1 MTRFA
6 IDGGTLLRLVEHG
19 AALGPGHAL
28 VGRGSLRSDA
38 MALLYRD
45 VVAGRRTEAQARAV
59 LESVTAVKVRLLGDR
74 VSRATAW
81 RIARELGRDEIGDA
95 EHLAVAR
102 LQADALVTDDPD
114 LRAAAAG
121 LVALAPF
128 EDLLR

>member
-1 MTRFA
+1 MTRLA
-6 IDGGTLLRLVEHG
+6 IDAGTLIRLVESG
-19 AALGPGHAL
+19 GPLGPGHAL
-28 VGRGSLRSDA
+28 VARGSLRSDA

-45 VVAGRRTEAQARAV
+45 VVAGRRTEAQAKAL
-59 LESVTAVKVRLLGDR
+59 LEGVTGVTVRLLGDR

-95 EHLAVAR
+95 EHLALAR
-102 LQADALVTDDPD
+102 LQADALATEDPD

-128 EDLLR
+128 ADLLR